1 MLMTATL
8 LLLGLMFLMWGAA
21 VWATFQ
27 DDEEHDPVSS
37 SQQRHLRR
45 VA

>member
-1 MLMTATL
+1 MLITATL
-8 LLLGLMFLMWGAA
+8 LVLGLMFLMWGAA

-27 DDEEHDPVSS
+27 DDEEEHKPVSS
-37 SQQRHLRR
+37 SQQPLRR